1 MKSSDRSQNRGVD
14 PLRGNTLFGQ
24 VHSRASYNIAIRET
38 SFRMTLIDIRYNGT
52 EMIASFT
59 SGFGGFLDMLQCDL
73 DTGRL
78 N

>member
-1 MKSSDRSQNRGVD
+1 MKNSERSQTRGVS
-14 PLRGNTLFGQ
+14 PLRGNLLFGQ
-24 VHSRASYNIAIRET
+24 VRSHANYNIAIRET
-38 SFRMTLIDIRYNGT
+38 SFRMALIDIRYNGT

-73 DTGRL
+73 DAGRL